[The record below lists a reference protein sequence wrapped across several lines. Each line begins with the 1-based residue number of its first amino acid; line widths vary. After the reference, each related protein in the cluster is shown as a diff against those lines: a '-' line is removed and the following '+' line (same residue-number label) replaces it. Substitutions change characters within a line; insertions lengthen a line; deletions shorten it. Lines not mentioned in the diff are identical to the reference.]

1 MSSFDDFTYPDDFI
15 VTKPDGSILELRG
28 SVNGAEMYLVTSE
41 DLTPKDSVVRNLSTG
56 KSESYQIFDVQ
67 FLEAAAGSPDQQRV
81 SVKRVFD

>member
-1 MSSFDDFTYPDDFI
+1 MSSFDDLAYPDLFV
-15 VTKPDGSILELRG
+15 VTKPDGSVLKLRG
-28 SVNGAEMYLVTSE
+28 SVNGTEMYLVTSE
-41 DLTPKDSVVRNLSTG
+41 DLTPKDAVVRNLSTG